1 MWQALNSSL
10 CSCFIKRRKELYW
23 WKKIVFILVCCPH
36 ACLALA
42 SLWYHHVSIS
52 WQNLYILN
60 LSESCKQCFYTVIYE
75 RVAVHRH
82 PLLGLEWERIK
93 TVNLKMKLKKWN
105 FSFLLNT
112 DMIYWLFR
120 NRKAMNILMH
130 VLILKHIYRI
140 LMHLIR
146 FKINSML
153 GLKISREVY

>member
-10 CSCFIKRRKELYW
+10 CSCFIKRRKEVFW
-23 WKKIVFILVCCPH
+23 WKKIVFILVGCPH
-36 ACLALA
+36 ARLALA

-75 RVAVHRH
+75 RMAVHRH

-93 TVNLKMKLKKWN
+93 RVNLKMKLKKWKV
-105 FSFLLNT
+105 SVLLNT

-120 NRKAMNILMH
+120 NSCWLYRRLSLSLLCDSSLWLCFFYVLKA
-130 VLILKHIYRI
+130 
-140 LMHLIR
+140 
-146 FKINSML
+146 
-153 GLKISREVY
+153 